1 MAPPAACLSPVC
13 CVPSFPASA
22 PRRASPSSTRR
33 LPRFAVRSSGGGG
46 SRPESKPGTYPM
58 LSRSGERKRK
68 SNPIGAAALL
78 CSHCWCCRAGDNESK
93 AVLDAFFLGKAF
105 AEALTER
112 VESVVGEVFS
122 VVGQWQAEQQKQV
135 QDFQEEVLQRAQ
147 KAKERAATEVTDDKG
162 PKTLREPSAT
172 IVTPAPTSP
181 PPATPTQ
188 AE

>member
-1 MAPPAACLSPVC
+1 MAAAATSLSPFC
-13 CVPSFPASA
+13 CAPFPASA
-22 PRRASPSSTRR
+22 PRRASTSSSLSLRR
-33 LPRFAVRSSGGGG
+33 LPRFAARSSGGGG
-46 SRPESKPGTYPM
+46 GTRPEPKP
-58 LSRSGERKRK
+58 
-68 SNPIGAAALL
+68 
-78 CSHCWCCRAGDNESK
+78 GDNESK

-122 VVGQWQAEQQKQV
+122 VVGQWQSEQQKQV
-135 QDFQEEVLQRAQ
+135 QEFQEEVVQRAQ
-147 KAKERAATEVTDDKG
+147 KAKEKAAAEVSDVKG

>member
-1 MAPPAACLSPVC
+1 MAPPAASLSPVC
-13 CVPSFPASA
+13 CVPFPASA

-33 LPRFAVRSSGGGG
+33 LPRFAARSSSGGG
-46 SRPESKPGTYPM
+46 SRPEPKPGD
-58 LSRSGERKRK
+58 S
-68 SNPIGAAALL
+68 
-78 CSHCWCCRAGDNESK
+78 ESK

-135 QDFQEEVLQRAQ
+135 QEFQEEVVQRAQ
-147 KAKERAATEVTDDKG
+147 KAKERAATEVPDDKG

-172 IVTPAPTSP
+172 IETPAPTTPS
-181 PPATPTQ
+181 PATPTQ

>member
-1 MAPPAACLSPVC
+1 MAPPAASLSPVC
-13 CVPSFPASA
+13 CVPFPASA

-33 LPRFAVRSSGGGG
+33 LPRLAARSGGGGGG
-46 SRPESKPGTYPM
+46 SRPEPKP
-58 LSRSGERKRK
+58 
-68 SNPIGAAALL
+68 
-78 CSHCWCCRAGDNESK
+78 GDNESK

-135 QDFQEEVLQRAQ
+135 QEFQEEVVQRAQ
-147 KAKERAATEVTDDKG
+147 KAKERAATEVPDDKG

-172 IVTPAPTSP
+172 IETPAPTTPS
-181 PPATPTQ
+181 PATPTQ